1 MQNLSHMLV
10 LIRSCAVSLIAVLAA
25 VLTGCALPLASES
38 ELETESDKQF
48 EKMRAELVVSN
59 DAQTRG
65 YITCVSTAII
75 RELERPYSDKD
86 WDVEVFESEDIN
98 AFAMPGGHI
107 GVYTGILKVA
117 ENQEQLAN
125 VIGHEVAHVTR
136 QHALSRVNR
145 EMTTQVGVIAG
156 SAVLGGGQAT
166 GQLLSMGAQLGL
178 SLPYGRAQESDA
190 DVVGLKYMA
199 AAGFNPQQSIQLW
212 KNMAKKSK
220 LGPAPFLSTH
230 PSGDTR
236 IQDLIEQLPSA
247 LKLYNEAQAAGKKP
261 VCQQ

>member
-1 MQNLSHMLV
+1 MQTLFHMPGR
-10 LIRSCAVSLIAVLAA
+10 IRAASLAAVLVA

-48 EKMRAELVVSN
+48 QKMRAELVVSN
-59 DAQTRG
+59 DVRARA
-65 YITCVSTAII
+65 YINCISAAII
-75 RELERPYSDKD
+75 RELERPYSDKE
-86 WDVEVFESEDIN
+86 WDVEVFDSEDIN

-117 ENQEQLAN
+117 ENQDQLAT

-136 QHALSRVNR
+136 QHALNRVNR
-145 EMTTQVGVIAG
+145 EMTTQAGVIAG

-220 LGPAPFLSTH
+220 LGPAAFLSTH

-236 IQDLIEQLPSA
+236 IQDLIGQLPSA

-261 VCQQ
+261 ECRQ

>member
-1 MQNLSHMLV
+1 MQILSHMLISSRPV
-10 LIRSCAVSLIAVLAA
+10 VAVAILASLLA
-25 VLTGCALPLASES
+25 GCALPLASES

-48 EKMRAELVVSN
+48 AKMRTGMVVSN
-59 DAQTRG
+59 DAQTRA
-65 YITCVSTAII
+65 YINCVSAAVI
-75 RELERPYSDKD
+75 RELERPYSDKE

-107 GVYTGILKVA
+107 GVYTGILNVA
-117 ENQEQLAN
+117 ENQDQLAT
-125 VIGHEVAHVTR
+125 VIGHEVAHVTQ
-136 QHALSRVNR
+136 QHALNRVNR
-145 EMTTQVGVIAG
+145 EMTTQAGVIAG

-236 IQDLIEQLPSA
+236 IQDLIGQLPSA

-261 VCQQ
+261 ACHP

>member
-1 MQNLSHMLV
+1 
-10 LIRSCAVSLIAVLAA
+10 
-25 VLTGCALPLASES
+25 
-38 ELETESDKQF
+38 
-48 EKMRAELVVSN
+48 
-59 DAQTRG
+59 
-65 YITCVSTAII
+65 
-75 RELERPYSDKD
+75 
-86 WDVEVFESEDIN
+86 
-98 AFAMPGGHI
+98 
-107 GVYTGILKVA
+107 VYTGILKVA
-117 ENQEQLAN
+117 ENRDQLAT

-136 QHALSRVNR
+136 QHALTRVNR
-145 EMTTQVGVIAG
+145 EMTTQAGVIAG

-190 DVVGLKYMA
+190 DVIGLKYMA

-236 IQDLIEQLPSA
+236 IQELIEQLPSA

>member
-1 MQNLSHMLV
+1 MQTLFHMPGR
-10 LIRSCAVSLIAVLAA
+10 IRTASLAAVLVA

-59 DAQTRG
+59 DVRTRA
-65 YITCVSTAII
+65 YINCISAAII
-75 RELERPYSDKD
+75 SELERPYSDKE
-86 WDVEVFESEDIN
+86 WDVEVFDSEDIN

-117 ENQEQLAN
+117 ENQDQLAT

-136 QHALSRVNR
+136 QHALNRVNR
-145 EMTTQVGVIAG
+145 EMTTQAGVIAG

-220 LGPAPFLSTH
+220 LGPAAFLSTH

-236 IQDLIEQLPSA
+236 IQDLVEQLPSA

>member
-1 MQNLSHMLV
+1 MQILSHML
-10 LIRSCAVSLIAVLAA
+10 IRSRAVVVVAVLVSLLA
-25 VLTGCALPLASES
+25 GCALPLVSES

-48 EKMRAELVVSN
+48 AKMRAELVVSS
-59 DAQTRG
+59 DAQTRA
-65 YITCVSTAII
+65 YVNCVSAAVI
-75 RELERPYSDKD
+75 RQLERPYSDKE

-107 GVYTGILKVA
+107 GVYTGILNVA
-117 ENQEQLAN
+117 ENQDQLAT
-125 VIGHEVAHVTR
+125 VIGHEVAHVTQ
-136 QHALSRVNR
+136 QHALNRVNR
-145 EMTTQVGVIAG
+145 EITTQAGVIAG
-156 SAVLGGGQAT
+156 SAVLGGGQAA

-247 LKLYNEAQAAGKKP
+247 LKLYNAAQAAGKRP
-261 VCQQ
+261 VCRQ

>member
-1 MQNLSHMLV
+1 MQILSHML
-10 LIRSCAVSLIAVLAA
+10 IRSRAVVVVAVLVSLLA
-25 VLTGCALPLASES
+25 GCALPLASES

-48 EKMRAELVVSN
+48 AKMRAELVVSN
-59 DAQTRG
+59 DAQTRA
-65 YITCVSTAII
+65 YVNCVSAAVI
-75 RELERPYSDKD
+75 RQLERPYSDKE

-107 GVYTGILKVA
+107 GVYTGILNVA
-117 ENQEQLAN
+117 ENQDQLAT

-136 QHALSRVNR
+136 QHALNRVNR
-145 EMTTQVGVIAG
+145 EMTTQAGVIAG
-156 SAVLGGGQAT
+156 SAVLGGGQAA

-247 LKLYNEAQAAGKKP
+247 LKLYNAAQAAGKRP
-261 VCQQ
+261 VCR

>member
-1 MQNLSHMLV
+1 MQALFHM
-10 LIRSCAVSLIAVLAA
+10 LIRSRPVVTVAVLASLLA
-25 VLTGCALPLASES
+25 GCALPLASES

-48 EKMRAELVVSN
+48 AKMRAELVVSN
-59 DAQTRG
+59 DAQTRA
-65 YITCVSTAII
+65 YVNCVSAAVI
-75 RELERPYSDKD
+75 RQLERPYSDKE

-107 GVYTGILKVA
+107 GVYTGILNVA
-117 ENQEQLAN
+117 ENQDQLAT
-125 VIGHEVAHVTR
+125 VIGHEVAHVTQ
-136 QHALSRVNR
+136 QHALNRVNR
-145 EMTTQVGVIAG
+145 EMTTQAGVIAG
-156 SAVLGGGQAT
+156 SAVLGGGQAA

-178 SLPYGRAQESDA
+178 SLPYGRAQEGDA

-247 LKLYNEAQAAGKKP
+247 LKLYNAAQAADKKP
-261 VCQQ
+261 ACHP

>member
-1 MQNLSHMLV
+1 MQTLFHM
-10 LIRSCAVSLIAVLAA
+10 LIRSRPVVTAAVLASLLA
-25 VLTGCALPLASES
+25 GCALPLASES

-48 EKMRAELVVSN
+48 AKMRAELVVSN
-59 DAQTRG
+59 DAQTRA
-65 YITCVSTAII
+65 YVNCVSAAIV
-75 RELERPYSDKD
+75 RELERPYSDKE

-107 GVYTGILKVA
+107 GVYAGILNVA
-117 ENQEQLAN
+117 ENQDQLAT
-125 VIGHEVAHVTR
+125 VIGHEVAHVTQ
-136 QHALSRVNR
+136 QHALNRVNR
-145 EMTTQVGVIAG
+145 EMTTQAGVIAG

-247 LKLYNEAQAAGKKP
+247 LKLYNAAQAGGKKP
-261 VCQQ
+261 ACHP

>member
-1 MQNLSHMLV
+1 MQILSHML
-10 LIRSCAVSLIAVLAA
+10 IRSRAVVVVAVLVSLLA
-25 VLTGCALPLASES
+25 GCALPLASES

-48 EKMRAELVVSN
+48 AKMRAELVVSN
-59 DAQTRG
+59 DAQTRA
-65 YITCVSTAII
+65 YVNCVSAAVI
-75 RELERPYSDKD
+75 RQLERPYSDKE

-107 GVYTGILKVA
+107 GVYTGILNVA
-117 ENQEQLAN
+117 ENQDQLAT

-136 QHALSRVNR
+136 QHALNRVNR
-145 EMTTQVGVIAG
+145 EMTTQAGVIAG
-156 SAVLGGGQAT
+156 SAVRGGGQAA

-247 LKLYNEAQAAGKKP
+247 LKLYNAAQAAGKRP
-261 VCQQ
+261 VCR

>member
-1 MQNLSHMLV
+1 MQNLFHKLMRKRAGIV
-10 LIRSCAVSLIAVLAA
+10 VAA
-25 VLTGCALPLASES
+25 LLTLLSGCALPLASES
-38 ELETESDKQF
+38 ELETESDKEF
-48 EKMRAELVVSN
+48 EKMRAQLAVSS
-59 DAQTRG
+59 DAQTRA
-65 YITCVSTAII
+65 YINCVSAAII
-75 RELERPYSDKD
+75 KELERPYVDKD
-86 WDVEVFESEDIN
+86 WDVEVFDAEDVN

-107 GVYTGILKVA
+107 GVYTGILNVA
-117 ENQEQLAN
+117 ENQDQLAT

-136 QHALSRVNR
+136 QHALTRVNR
-145 EMTTQVGVIAG
+145 EMTTQAGVIAG

-166 GQLLSMGAQLGL
+166 GQLLSMGAKLGL

-236 IQDLIEQLPSA
+236 IQDLIAQLPSA

-261 VCQQ
+261 VCRQ

>member
-1 MQNLSHMLV
+1 MQILSHIM
-10 LIRSCAVSLIAVLAA
+10 IRSRAVVVVAVLVSLLA
-25 VLTGCALPLASES
+25 GCALPLASES

-48 EKMRAELVVSN
+48 AKMRAELVVSN
-59 DAQTRG
+59 DAQTRA
-65 YITCVSTAII
+65 YVNCVSAAVI
-75 RELERPYSDKD
+75 RQLERPYSDKE

-107 GVYTGILKVA
+107 GVYTGILNVA
-117 ENQEQLAN
+117 ENQDQLAT

-136 QHALSRVNR
+136 QHALNRVNR
-145 EMTTQVGVIAG
+145 EMTTQAGVSAG
-156 SAVLGGGQAT
+156 SAVLGGGQAA

-212 KNMAKKSK
+212 KNMAKKST

-247 LKLYNEAQAAGKKP
+247 LKLYNAAQAAGKRP
-261 VCQQ
+261 VCR

>member
-1 MQNLSHMLV
+1 MQILSHML
-10 LIRSCAVSLIAVLAA
+10 IRSRAVVVVAVLVSLLA
-25 VLTGCALPLASES
+25 GCALPLASES

-48 EKMRAELVVSN
+48 AKMRAELVVSN
-59 DAQTRG
+59 DAQTRA
-65 YITCVSTAII
+65 YVNCVSAAVI
-75 RELERPYSDKD
+75 RQLERPYSDKE

-107 GVYTGILKVA
+107 GVYTGILNVA
-117 ENQEQLAN
+117 ENQDQIAT

-136 QHALSRVNR
+136 QHALNRVNR
-145 EMTTQVGVIAG
+145 EMTTQAGVIAG
-156 SAVLGGGQAT
+156 SAVLGGGQAA

-247 LKLYNEAQAAGKKP
+247 LKLYNAAQAAGKRP
-261 VCQQ
+261 VCR

>member
-1 MQNLSHMLV
+1 M
-10 LIRSCAVSLIAVLAA
+10 
-25 VLTGCALPLASES
+25 
-38 ELETESDKQF
+38 
-48 EKMRAELVVSN
+48 
-59 DAQTRG
+59 
-65 YITCVSTAII
+65 
-75 RELERPYSDKD
+75 
-86 WDVEVFESEDIN
+86 
-98 AFAMPGGHI
+98 
-107 GVYTGILKVA
+107 
-117 ENQEQLAN
+117 
-125 VIGHEVAHVTR
+125 TR
-136 QHALSRVNR
+136 QHALNRVNR
-145 EMTTQVGVIAG
+145 EMTTQAGVIAG
-156 SAVLGGGQAT
+156 SAVLGGGQAA

-247 LKLYNEAQAAGKKP
+247 LKLYNAAQAAGKRP
-261 VCQQ
+261 VCR